1 MRNIFIL
8 LTILT
13 AYFVSGCIVFESF
26 YYFNGS
32 IIYDTTYNYSDNQL
46 DSACLLMMYKYPK
59 LEVSDSIINDAKR
72 RFTSYTKPG
81 NNLDLYKKTKKYY
94 EFPNDEKI
102 KNGYLCQSLTSNRFY
117 FFYVARSE
125 IYLLWIIEDDFCS
138 RVKYRDG
145 MKRDEAK
152 HIQKLFYK
160 EIITRIDTV
169 LIEMHKK

>member
-1 MRNIFIL
+1 
-8 LTILT
+8 
-13 AYFVSGCIVFESF
+13 
-26 YYFNGS
+26 
-32 IIYDTTYNYSDNQL
+32 
-46 DSACLLMMYKYPK
+46 
-59 LEVSDSIINDAKR
+59 
-72 RFTSYTKPG
+72 
-81 NNLDLYKKTKKYY
+81 LDLYKKTKKYY